1 MPDPLRDSTQ
11 AYLSDAGATPL
22 LTRGQETMLA
32 KRLAR
37 NKRIALR
44 LTSRIPCIA
53 RDVLEMGDV
62 LRSNPL
68 AARTLLALPPK
79 AQTDAQLRTRARAV
93 VHDLDVIRAAQADA
107 GTHDAAL
114 GAIPVRHHRRARR
127 ARWAALRARVRLS
140 HAVGAVPYAES
151 VKLRLVGRAT
161 ASLDAVEELRKGVD
175 ELERRQRTQGAA
187 SVPTAS
193 GLDEARALLLA
204 RVAALGLTLRQATHI
219 RARLRAATDGI
230 AEAKHA
236 LVAANLRLVI
246 ANARRYHHHS
256 LGFLDLVQEG
266 NLGLLRAVDK
276 FDHRLGYKFSTYAT
290 WWIRQGMTRAL
301 AEKGRIIR
309 LPVHVADT
317 LRTVLAAADD
327 LAKTLGRE
335 PTAAEIAQRIDLP
348 PARVRTILRAGL
360 GPLSLEAPNGSDD
373 SHTLG
378 HTIEDHGAVSP
389 SESAMHAD
397 LRRRIAAVL
406 HTLPPRDAKI
416 LRMRFG
422 LEDGRERTL
431 EQIGRAFGLTRERIR
446 QIEYRALAQLR
457 QSPQGR
463 RLADD

>member
-1 MPDPLRDSTQ
+1 MPDPLPDSTQ

-22 LTRGQETMLA
+22 LTRGQEIVLA

-37 NKRIALR
+37 NKRLALR

-53 RDVLEMGDV
+53 KDVLEMGDV

-68 AARTLLALPPK
+68 AARALLALPPR
-79 AQTDAQLRTRARAV
+79 ALTDAQLRTRARTV

-114 GAIPVRHHRRARR
+114 GAIPSRHHRRARR

-140 HAVGAVPYAES
+140 HAVGAVPYAEP

-161 ASLDAVEELRKGVD
+161 ASLEAVEELRRGVD
-175 ELERRQRTQGAA
+175 DLEQRQRTQGAA
-187 SVPTAS
+187 RGPAAFR
-193 GLDEARALLLA
+193 LDEARRLLRA
-204 RVAALGLTLRQATHI
+204 RLAALGLTLRQATHI
-219 RARLRAATDGI
+219 RARLRAATEGI

-276 FDHRLGYKFSTYAT
+276 FDYRLGYKFSTYAT
-290 WWIRQGMTRAL
+290 WWIRQGMTRAI

-317 LRTVLAAADD
+317 LRMLLAATDD

-335 PTAAEIAQRIDLP
+335 PTAVELAGRVDLP
-348 PARVRTILRAGL
+348 ASRVWTILKAGL
-360 GPLSLEAPNGSDD
+360 GPLSLESPRGTDD
-373 SHTLG
+373 SSTLG
-378 HTIEDHGAVSP
+378 NIIEDRDTVSP
-389 SESAMHAD
+389 SDLAMRAD
-397 LRRRIAAVL
+397 VSRRVAEVL
-406 HTLPPRDAKI
+406 HTLRPRDAKI
-416 LRMRFG
+416 LQLRFG
-422 LEDGRERTL
+422 LHDGQERTL

-446 QIEYRALAQLR
+446 QIENRALDQLR
-457 QSPQGR
+457 RSPQSR
-463 RLADD
+463 SLAED